1 MYLRYSFRLVPTPG
15 QCIALARTLGC
26 ARVVFNDALAAR
38 KAAYRADGSRIASG
52 VLAKRVITEAK
63 KTAERAWLA
72 EVSVDALQS
81 SLRDLDT
88 AYANFFASVAGKRP
102 GRRMGLPVF
111 KSKKDSRQGV
121 RFSRNGFRLR
131 GNGRLN
137 LAKIGDVR
145 VRWSREL
152 PSAPSSVTVVKDA
165 SGRYFASFVVDVEP
179 ATLPPV
185 DAEAGIDL
193 GLMLPQTPSGGT
205 LIAVLSDGRVI
216 DNPRFLRRAERRLN
230 KAQRAL
236 SRKAK
241 GSRNRVKARLKVARA
256 HARVADARRNW
267 CHQSASRLVR
277 DNQAVYL
284 EDLAVFGLA
293 RTRLAKSVHDAAW
306 GMFRRVLEEKAARYG
321 RHVGIVSRWLPSSQ
335 TCSVCWVVDGTKP
348 LHVRIWRC
356 EGCGTEHDRDLN
368 ASRVILAAGQAER
381 LNAPGG
387 PVSPGVEIP
396 HRARPVERGTHPK
409 AQPVTTGSQAGI
421 PAL

>member
-26 ARVVFNDALAAR
+26 ARVVYNDALAAR
-38 KAAYRADGSRIASG
+38 KAAYRADGSRIAAG

-63 KTAERAWLA
+63 RTPERAWLA

-88 AYANFFASVAGKRP
+88 AYANFFASVSGKRP

-111 KSKKDSRQGV
+111 KSKRDSRQGV

-145 VRWSREL
+145 VRWSRSL
-152 PSAPSSVTVVKDA
+152 PSAPSSVTVLKDP
-165 SGRYFASFVVDVEP
+165 SGRYFASFVVQVEP
-179 ATLPPV
+179 EPLAPV
-185 DAEAGIDL
+185 TSEVGIDL

-205 LIAVLSDGRVI
+205 PIAVLSDGRVI

-241 GSRNRVKARLKVARA
+241 GSRNRAKARLKVARA

-284 EDLAVFGLA
+284 EDLAVSGLA
-293 RTRLAKSVHDAAW
+293 RTRMAKSVHDAAW

-396 HRARPVERGTHPK
+396 RRARPVERGTHPK

>member
-1 MYLRYSFRLVPTPG
+1 MHLRYSFRLEPTPG
-15 QCIALARTLGC
+15 QRIALARTFGC
-26 ARVVFNDALAAR
+26 ARVVYNDALAAR
-38 KAAYRADGSRIASG
+38 KAAYQADKSRIATG
-52 VLAKRVITEAK
+52 ALAKRVITDAK
-63 KTAERAWLA
+63 KRPERAWLA

-88 AYANFFASVAGKRP
+88 AYANFFASVSGKRR

-111 KSKKDSRQGV
+111 KSKKDSRQAV

-131 GNGRLN
+131 DNGRLN

-179 ATLPPV
+179 ETLPPV

-193 GLMLPQTPSGGT
+193 GLTHY
-205 LIAVLSDGRVI
+205 AVLSDGRVI
-216 DNPRFLRRAERRLN
+216 DNPRFLRRAERRLR
-230 KAQRAL
+230 KAQQAL
-236 SRKAK
+236 SRKTK
-241 GSRNRVKARLKVARA
+241 GSKNRAKARLKVARA
-256 HARVADARRNW
+256 YARVADARRDW
-267 CHQSASRLVR
+267 CHQTASRLIR

-284 EDLAVFGLA
+284 EDLAVSGLA

-321 RHVGIVSRWLPSSQ
+321 RHVGIVSRWLPSSR
-335 TCSVCWVVDGTKP
+335 TCSVCWAVDGKKP

-396 HRARPVERGTHPK
+396 RQARPVERGTHPK

-421 PAL
+421 PVL

>member
-1 MYLRYSFRLVPTPG
+1 MYLRYSFRLEPTPG
-15 QCIALARTLGC
+15 QRIALARTFGC
-26 ARVVFNDALAAR
+26 ARVVYNDALAAR
-38 KAAYRADGSRIASG
+38 KAAYQADRSKIATG
-52 VLAKRVITEAK
+52 VLAKRVITDAK
-63 KTAERAWLA
+63 KTPERAWLA

-88 AYANFFASVAGKRP
+88 AYANFFASLSGKRP
-102 GRRMGLPVF
+102 GRRMRLPVF
-111 KSKKDSRQGV
+111 KSKKDSRQAV

-131 GNGRLN
+131 DNGRLN

-152 PSAPSSVTVVKDA
+152 PSAPSSVTVLKDA
-165 SGRYFASFVVDVEP
+165 SGRYFASFVVQVEP
-179 ATLPPV
+179 EPLAPV
-185 DAEAGIDL
+185 TSEVGIDL
-193 GLMLPQTPSGGT
+193 GLTHY
-205 LIAVLSDGRVI
+205 AVLSNGQVI

-230 KAQRAL
+230 KAQQVL

-241 GSRNRVKARLKVARA
+241 GSRNRAKARLKVARA
-256 HARVADARRNW
+256 HTRVADARRNW
-267 CHQSASRLVR
+267 CHQSASRLIR

-284 EDLAVFGLA
+284 EDLAVSGLA

-306 GMFRRVLEEKAARYG
+306 GMFRRVLEDKAARYG

-335 TCSVCWVVDGTKP
+335 TCSVCWAVDGKKP
-348 LHVRIWRC
+348 LHVRSWRC

-396 HRARPVERGTHPK
+396 RQARPVERGTHPK
-409 AQPVTTGSQAGI
+409 AQPVTTGSQAGT

>member
-1 MYLRYSFRLVPTPG
+1 MAA
-15 QCIALARTLGC
+15 ALSAS
-26 ARVVFNDALAAR
+26 ARVVYNDALAAR
-38 KAAYRADGSRIASG
+38 KAAYAGDKSRIPTG
-52 VLAKRVITEAK
+52 VLARQVITEAK
-63 KTAERAWLA
+63 RTPERAWLA

-111 KSKKDSRQGV
+111 KSKKDSRQAV

-145 VRWSREL
+145 VRWSRSL
-152 PSAPSSVTVVKDA
+152 PSAPSSVTVIKDP
-165 SGRYFASFVVDVEP
+165 SGRYFASFVVQVEP
-179 ATLPPV
+179 EPLAPV
-185 DAEAGIDL
+185 TSEVGIDL
-193 GLMLPQTPSGGT
+193 GLTLPQTPSGGT
-205 LIAVLSDGRVI
+205 PIAVLSDGEVI

-241 GSRNRVKARLKVARA
+241 GSRNRAKARIRVARA

-284 EDLAVFGLA
+284 EDLAVSGLA
-293 RTRLAKSVHDAAW
+293 RTRMAKSVHDAAW

-335 TCSVCWVVDGTKP
+335 TCSVCWVVDETKP

-381 LNAPGG
+381 LNTPGG

-396 HRARPVERGTHPK
+396 RQARPVERGTHPK